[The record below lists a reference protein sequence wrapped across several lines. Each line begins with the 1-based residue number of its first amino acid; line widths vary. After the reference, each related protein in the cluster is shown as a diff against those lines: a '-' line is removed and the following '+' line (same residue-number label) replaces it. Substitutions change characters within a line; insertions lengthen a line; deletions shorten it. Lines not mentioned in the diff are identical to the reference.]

1 MPNRKRESL
10 ACCQP
15 AHYQCQMQVPVQT
28 RLIALILVFVFL
40 SSTAVLPHPT
50 HVQISEYKCMNIN
63 ALAVHIE
70 RTYNYTQHYTQF
82 GYLHWLGRPKA
93 TKSMH
98 LPPVTYLKVIFPFII
113 SQAFFTSSLCPF
125 PGVINFH
132 QLMLQVPPLVTHFL
146 DFFHTLSQYFYPATT
161 FFTTKPKAKHI
172 FIFHL

>member
-1 MPNRKRESL
+1 MLIARYTGQFIFKFSFHKEITLYYSPHTMEQLFHLTLISIPQTNFYKGNKESL

-63 ALAVHIE
+63 ALAVHIQ

-98 LPPVTYLKVIFPFII
+98 LPPVTHLKVIFPFII
-113 SQAFFTSSLCPF
+113 SQAFFY
-125 PGVINFH
+125 VI
-132 QLMLQVPPLVTHFL
+132 
-146 DFFHTLSQYFYPATT
+146 TLSIPGCD
-161 FFTTKPKAKHI
+161 
-172 FIFHL
+172 